1 MSIKRSE
8 EQENTIL
15 RPSSRNVNSR
25 ISNNQTYERVNNPS
39 IYSESDKLHEKD
51 IENLYREIGMLR
63 AEFENT

>member
-1 MSIKRSE
+1 M
-8 EQENTIL
+8 